1 MRLIVQKNYDM
12 LSTWAAHYVCRAI
25 TEANPKENSPFVL
38 GLPTGSTPLGMYRK
52 LIELHRGGHISF
64 RHVVTFNMDEYI
76 GLPED
81 HPESYHF
88 YMFSNFFNHMD
99 IAKENVHIL
108 NGNAPDAEDECRSYE
123 ETIEEIGG
131 IDLFIGGIGSDGH
144 LAFNEPGSSL
154 ASRTRVKTLAMETRI
169 ANSRFFDNE
178 ISQVPEFALTV
189 GIQTVMDA
197 REVLILANG
206 LSKAR
211 ALKHVVEE
219 GINHMWTVSA
229 LQLHRKATIVCDE
242 DATDELK
249 VGTVKYFTQIEARNL
264 DPKRIFSV
272 S

>member
-12 LSTWAAHYVCRAI
+12 LSTWAARYVCRAI

-38 GLPTGSTPLGMYRK
+38 GLPTGSTPLGMYKK
-52 LIELHRGGHISF
+52 LIELNRKGHISF
-64 RHVVTFNMDEYI
+64 KHVVTFNMDEYI

-81 HPESYHF
+81 HPESYHY
-88 YMFSNFFNHMD
+88 YMYNNFFKHIDMPGEHIHM
-99 IAKENVHIL
+99 L
-108 NGNAPDAEDECRSYE
+108 NGNAPDVEEECRSYE
-123 ETIEEIGG
+123 QAIADIGG
-131 IDLFIGGIGSDGH
+131 IDLFVGGIGSDGH

-169 ANSRFFDNE
+169 ANSRFFGDD
-178 ISQVPEFALTV
+178 ITQVPEYALTV
-189 GIQTVMDA
+189 GIRTVMDA
-197 REVLILANG
+197 REVVILANG
-206 LSKAR
+206 LNKAR

-249 VGTVKYFTQIEARNL
+249 VGTVKYFKQIEACNL
-264 DPKRIFSV
+264 DPDKLFPFS
-272 S
+272 